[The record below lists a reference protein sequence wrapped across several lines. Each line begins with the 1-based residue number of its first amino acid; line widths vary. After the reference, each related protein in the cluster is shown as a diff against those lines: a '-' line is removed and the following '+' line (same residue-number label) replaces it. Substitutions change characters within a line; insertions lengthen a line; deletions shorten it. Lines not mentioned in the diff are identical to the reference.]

1 LKKDGLFFT
10 QCCIAASHHIF
21 FSINEEELKKIINE
35 LDFNIIT
42 YCKFKKE
49 VTYFPGTNREPVG
62 GDSEFVGIRLLL
74 SK

>member
-1 LKKDGLFFT
+1 MIEKFLTHLNLP
-10 QCCIAASHHIF
+10 
-21 FSINEEELKKIINE
+21 INNE

-49 VTYFPGTNREPVG
+49 VTYFPGTNREPIG